1 MAAERS
7 SPHEVR
13 WQQSKNSSNNETGDE
28 CGAQRQLCCFSKHF
42 TLGGWSDRVIS
53 TCGRGDEAK
62 GDVAAVA
69 LLHVIT
75 SFVLAFSQ
83 RTSRRSLGLLK
94 SLGCDKNTMGC
105 DKNAISFQL
114 AGDRQQ
120 FVDLRSPIAVEGRS
134 PLIPRHRMPA

>member
-13 WQQSKNSSNNETGDE
+13 WQQRKNGSNYETGDE

-53 TCGRGDEAK
+53 TCGGSDEAK
-62 GDVAAVA
+62 RDVAAVA

-75 SFVLAFSQ
+75 SFGVFSKNVAPII
-83 RTSRRSLGLLK
+83 GLPK
-94 SLGCDKNTMGC
+94 SLGCDKNG
-105 DKNAISFQL
+105 IRFQL
-114 AGDRQQ
+114 AGAARDGG
-120 FVDLRSPIAVEGRS
+120 IGR
-134 PLIPRHRMPA
+134 